1 MATKIK
7 PITIRLI
14 LMNFLQYAVWGAYL
28 TSMGSFIGSAGMGKQ
43 VWLFYATQGFV
54 SIFMP
59 ALMGIVADRKIQ
71 AQKTLAMCHGLAAV
85 FMIGLGLYAMGN
97 VEVLER
103 ATHDGGSIHYYSTLP
118 SFKFAIFYILY
129 LLSVAFYMPT
139 IAISNSVAYK
149 CLEKEGMDTVK
160 DFPPIRVFGTVGF
173 ICAMLF
179 VNFVRDPNFFR
190 FQHSYWQFFASG
202 VLGVL
207 LCAYCFTLPECPVNK
222 KPEEGTIMDKLGL
235 SAFKL
240 FKDPQFAIFFI
251 FSMLLGASLQ
261 ITNGYA
267 NMYISSFR
275 MSPDPSIAASWG
287 AQNANAL
294 ISLSQVSE
302 VLCILL
308 IPFFMKKFGIKK
320 VMLIAMFAWVFRFG
334 FFGLGNPG
342 SGVWL
347 FILSC
352 IVYGVAFD
360 FFNISGSLYVNENTD
375 KSIQSS
381 AQGLF
386 MLMTNGLGASIGT
399 YVAGLVVNHYV
410 MEPMRLMRENP
421 AADVAVHWDTAWFI
435 FAGYAFVVGVL
446 FMILF
451 KDPEKAKKRVK

>member
-1 MATKIK
+1 MALKIK

-28 TSMGSFIGSAGMGKQ
+28 TSMGGFIGSAGMGEK

-59 ALMGIVADRKIQ
+59 ALMGIVADKWIP
-71 AQKTLAMCHGLAAV
+71 AQKTLAICHGLAAL

-97 VEVLER
+97 VEVIEKVTR
-103 ATHDGGSIHYYSTLP
+103 GGNAIHSYSTTAGF
-118 SFKFAIFYILY
+118 SFGIFYLLY

-139 IAISNSVAYK
+139 IALSNAVAYK
-149 CLEKEGMDTVK
+149 CLETSGMDTVK
-160 DFPPIRVFGTVGF
+160 DFPPIRVFGTIGF

-190 FQHSYWQFFASG
+190 FQHSYWQFYTSG
-202 VLGVL
+202 FLGIL
-207 LCAYCFTLPECPVNK
+207 LCAYCFTLPHCPINK
-222 KPEEGTIMDKLGL
+222 KASEGSIMDKLGL

-240 FKDPQFAIFFI
+240 FKSRQFAIFFI

-267 NMYISSFR
+267 NMFISSFR
-275 MSPDPSIAASWG
+275 MHPDPAISGSWG

-308 IPFFMKKFGIKK
+308 IPFFMKRFGIKK

-347 FILSC
+347 FVLSC

-399 YVAGLVVNHYV
+399 WAAGQVVNLYHV
-410 MEPMRLMRENP
+410 ADRLEPQQQNWP
-421 AADVAVHWDTAWFI
+421 TVWYI
-435 FAGYAFVVGVL
+435 FAAYAFVVAVL
-446 FMILF
+446 FWILF
-451 KDPEKAKKRVK
+451 KEPQKHSVESA